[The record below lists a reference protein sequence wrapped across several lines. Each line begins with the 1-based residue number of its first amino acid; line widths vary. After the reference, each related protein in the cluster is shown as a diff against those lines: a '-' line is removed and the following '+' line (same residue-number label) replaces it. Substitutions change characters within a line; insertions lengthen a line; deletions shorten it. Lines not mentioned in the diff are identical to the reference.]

1 MFKRS
6 ISAPIVLLL
15 VVLAL
20 VSCSSA
26 GNATTTS
33 AVTETPSSET
43 QRLILATTTST
54 EDSGLLDFILPN
66 FTDQYNAQV
75 DVIAVGTGQALALG
89 ETGDADVLLVHARER
104 EEAFVAEGH
113 GTARYDVMDND
124 FVIIGPEDDPASVKG
139 LEKAAEAFAQIAS
152 REQPFVSRGDD
163 SGTHTKERAIW
174 EAAGMTPEGGWYL
187 AAGQGMGAVLNM
199 SEELQAYTLSDRATF
214 LARRAENLALVILL
228 EGDPILFN
236 PYGVIPVN
244 PEKHP
249 GVNAELAQQFVDWL
263 LSVETQGLI
272 LTYEVNGERLFTP
285 DSERWLA
292 EQD

>member
-1 MFKRS
+1 MFTRS
-6 ISAPIVLLL
+6 RSMPVVFLL
-15 VVLAL
+15 VILAL

>member
-1 MFKRS
+1 MFTRS
-6 ISAPIVLLL
+6 RSMPVVFLL
-15 VVLAL
+15 VILAL

-174 EAAGMTPEGGWYL
+174 EAAGMTPEGGWYI